1 MPQIPRAPSPCRRGG
16 GAESGS
22 RSPSSEG
29 PPGAAELESRVLG
42 SRAGPRVA
50 PPQRARSRFAP
61 SATSRKPRRAGAS
74 PASFVSRGRN

>member
-22 RSPSSEG
+22 LSPSSEG

-42 SRAGPRVA
+42 SRAGTAGRTPA
-50 PPQRARSRFAP
+50 
-61 SATSRKPRRAGAS
+61 AGAFEICS
-74 PASFVSRGRN
+74 ERNF